1 MNSEYADKIAAER
14 RQFDAC
20 VDVHALPA
28 IFHYWS
34 HTYVRPMLEE
44 VGVSNPDQLF
54 AVFLQRSA
62 GRSGSG
68 GAPRFLSVG
77 SGNCDTEVRVAGLLR
92 EHGLTDF
99 SLECLDLN
107 PTMLERG
114 RALAAE
120 AGVAEHLE
128 FTECDFNRWSP
139 AHPYEGVMANQSL
152 HHVLDLEHLFTS
164 VKSAMAP
171 GSDFVVS
178 DMIGRNGH
186 QRWPEALAG
195 VHRFWDELPLDFRYN
210 VLLDRHE
217 LLYDNW
223 DCSTE
228 GFEGI
233 RAQDILPLLLG
244 RFHFSV
250 FVGFGNM
257 IDPFVDRCF
266 GHHFDAEGKWDRR
279 FIDRVHA
286 ADEDGFRNGTLTP
299 THMMAVLQVDEPA
312 ERRYAR
318 GLSPEDSLRRP
329 DTDVAAPVLMPR
341 KE

>member
-1 MNSEYADKIAAER
+1 MNDAYAERIAAEK
-14 RQFDAC
+14 RQFDEC
-20 VDVHALPA
+20 VDVHALPD

-54 AVFLQRSA
+54 SVFLRQSA
-62 GRSGSG
+62 QQ
-68 GAPRFLSVG
+68 AELPQPVKFLSVG
-77 SGNCDTEVRVAGLLR
+77 SGNCDTEVRVAKLLLDG
-92 EHGLTDF
+92 GLTDF

-107 PTMLERG
+107 STMLERG
-114 RALAAE
+114 RQMAAD
-120 AGVAEHLE
+120 AGLSDYLE

-139 AHPYEGVMANQSL
+139 SHAYHGVMANQSL
-152 HHVLDLEHLFTS
+152 HHVLDLEKLFAS
-164 VKSAMAP
+164 IKLAMAP
-171 GSDFVVS
+171 RSAFVVS

-195 VHRFWDELPLDFRYN
+195 VHRFWEELPSDFRYN
-210 VLLDRHE
+210 ILLQRHE
-217 LLYDNW
+217 SLYENW

-233 RAQDILPLLLG
+233 RAQDILPLLLQE
-244 RFHFSV
+244 FHFSV
-250 FVGFGNM
+250 FIGFGNL

-266 GHHFDAEGKWDRR
+266 GHHFDAKGKWDRR

-299 THMMAVLQVDEPA
+299 THMMAVLQLDEPA
-312 ERRYAR
+312 VHHYAR
-318 GLSPEDSLRRP
+318 GLSPEASLRRP
-329 DTDVAAPVLMPR
+329 DTGSNVHAPVA
-341 KE
+341 